1 MWRDRQTPAL
11 RDHSCS
17 ERMGLWTEMLDI
29 AGPIRVKQQ
38 QIVGR
43 QHCPGAVKGAW

>member
-1 MWRDRQTPAL
+1 
-11 RDHSCS
+11 
-17 ERMGLWTEMLDI
+17 MLEI

-43 QHCPGAVKGAW
+43 ELCPGAVEGVQ